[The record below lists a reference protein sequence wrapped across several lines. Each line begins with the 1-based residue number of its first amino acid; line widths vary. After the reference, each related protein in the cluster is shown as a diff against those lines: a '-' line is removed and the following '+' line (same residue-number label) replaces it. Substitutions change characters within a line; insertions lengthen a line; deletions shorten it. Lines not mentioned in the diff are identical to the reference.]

1 MLTTRRELHIREGRI
16 FMDWLPPIE
25 VSPISDGG
33 KDHIRSTSSL
43 LGHPI
48 IRYPLSLAEISLN

>member
-25 VSPISDGG
+25 ISPISDGG
-33 KDHIRSTSSL
+33 KDHIRSTSS
-43 LGHPI
+43 
-48 IRYPLSLAEISLN
+48 